1 MIGEAYAFLMIRY
14 EFVGKG
20 KRSHTMATRSGNAAA
35 NTARLGTS
43 PLASSALAESC
54 NSSRANFYKEVGID
68 LL

>member
-1 MIGEAYAFLMIRY
+1 
-14 EFVGKG
+14 
-20 KRSHTMATRSGNAAA
+20 MATRSGNAAA